1 MTRMRRLFT
10 CLFAVVVCLQASCAV
25 PVRPDHLAQQDKRSL
40 GHVAVVAARF
50 DPDYHFEALTTGK
63 GDAAA
68 KGALSGVG
76 SCAELLRGELVGA
89 LLFLVCAPIGAMV
102 GAISS
107 ASGAAT
113 AEQVEAAKAAAQRG
127 IAALKLQD
135 GTVEAVLRYGK
146 EMGIDLA
153 RLPQSLGPA
162 KPEDLPSYT
171 EAKGTADSVIEIS
184 VLHANAFTTGER
196 ELLISLGMQARVR
209 VFSTRDDK
217 VIDTLTMKYTSYAR
231 TIDEWLADDGQAI
244 KMAFERDS
252 ASIAEQAIDE
262 ILLIY
267 HPKAILQQPPAETGP
282 SQTERVPPY
291 ALRAIEPPIRNKFH
305 LSGSR
310 TTYGA
315 LERYPLSELQ
325 PSFRWEAWPR
335 GFDIVPGN
343 EPGQAQQVR
352 YDLRIRGEG
361 GIIYER
367 RGIVE
372 AEHRLEQP
380 LEACHTYRWTVR
392 ARFMLNGV
400 PRATEWTGA
409 YDTIGGQVAPWWI
422 RRGSGKPALAFI
434 PSSTIPFY
442 PIVETPS
449 IDGKACPDR
458 QIRREARDQAPRPTL
473 PLGSSTAYK
482 SHAPENDPQ
491 PGNGADRF
499 ITPLHA
505 SLENTGEFKIG
516 LGVFTLAESGMD
528 LQVNY
533 RPQQSRFQFG
543 YKYTRWT
550 EVFDDPF
557 TGQGLD
563 KTQQTKTGP
572 ILNYLFQPE
581 RDGSFYG
588 GISLLKWTHTMVP
601 LMVTSAPSTK
611 ETTDFYFG
619 GGYTSRIGSSF
630 YYNVGLFIS
639 PTAKIQNQISTGQ
652 ENTIGVDAQVQIGIA
667 F

>member
-1 MTRMRRLFT
+1 MLKQLYPSFDVLHGISGRHRVSPIKEDTVPSGGREPHMTRMSRLFT
-10 CLFAVVVCLQASCAV
+10 CLFAVVVCLQTSCAV
-25 PVRPDHLAQQDKRSL
+25 PVRPDHLAQQDKSSL
-40 GHVAVVAARF
+40 GRVAVVAARF

-63 GDAAA
+63 DDAAA
-68 KGALSGVG
+68 SGAGAAVFE
-76 SCAELLRGELVGA
+76 CLRMFEAGIVVGA
-89 LLFLVCAPIGAMV
+89 LVFLVCAPIAATV
-102 GAISS
+102 GAIVG

-113 AEQVEAAKAAAQRG
+113 EEQVEAAKAAAQRE

-184 VLHANAFTTGER
+184 VLHANAFTTGKR
-196 ELLISLGMQARVR
+196 KLLISLGMQARVR
-209 VFSTRDDK
+209 VISTRDGK

-244 KMAFERDS
+244 KMAFDRDS

-267 HPKAILQQPPAETGP
+267 HPKAILQQPPAETEP

-291 ALRAIEPPIRNKFH
+291 ALRAIEPPIRSKFW
-305 LSGSR
+305 GSR
-310 TTYGA
+310 ATLTG

-335 GFDIVPGN
+335 GFDIIPGN

-352 YDLRIRGEG
+352 YDLRIRDVVGAFPEFEEK

-422 RRGSGKPALAFI
+422 RRGSGKPALVFNQ
-434 PSSTIPFY
+434 SSPIPFY

-449 IDGKACPDR
+449 IDGTACPNR
-458 QIRREARDQAPRPTL
+458 
-473 PLGSSTAYK
+473 
-482 SHAPENDPQ
+482 
-491 PGNGADRF
+491 
-499 ITPLHA
+499 
-505 SLENTGEFKIG
+505 
-516 LGVFTLAESGMD
+516 
-528 LQVNY
+528 
-533 RPQQSRFQFG
+533 
-543 YKYTRWT
+543 
-550 EVFDDPF
+550 
-557 TGQGLD
+557 
-563 KTQQTKTGP
+563 
-572 ILNYLFQPE
+572 
-581 RDGSFYG
+581 
-588 GISLLKWTHTMVP
+588 
-601 LMVTSAPSTK
+601 
-611 ETTDFYFG
+611 
-619 GGYTSRIGSSF
+619 
-630 YYNVGLFIS
+630 
-639 PTAKIQNQISTGQ
+639 
-652 ENTIGVDAQVQIGIA
+652 
-667 F
+667 